1 MTVLC
6 DGGCSLAGQKSV
18 KCSEYEALFELA
30 TVCAMC
36 NESSVDY
43 NEARTGSLC

>member
-1 MTVLC
+1 M
-6 DGGCSLAGQKSV
+6 GQKAV
-18 KCSEYEALFELA
+18 KCSEYDALFELA

-43 NEARTGSLC
+43 NEVHTGQSLLISEAS